1 MERGGEIV
9 RFCRVFSFLS
19 LIFLCNGAGLKRR
32 DTESEELLTCQ
43 HHGEERRKSTLPHVP
58 LLPCLPLGPSQCVLG
73 RCAPRLGYRA
83 RMSRLMDTKQR
94 CPWWWRELGKLE
106 SIPAFFNT
114 HTPHPP
120 VSYNSFSQS
129 LPVWL
134 SLCLSVFSVCVEDE
148 AREGAVLVVVAS
160 MGFASVQFDVNLVP
174 CVQMEDD
181 AVGGV
186 VVVLVSVLGNG
197 AGTNLQEQGQ
207 TNT

>member
-1 MERGGEIV
+1 MSASWRGAQKINTSPRPAPPMPPTRPLSVCPREMCTQARLQSPDVSSDGYEAEVSMMMERI
-9 RFCRVFSFLS
+9 
-19 LIFLCNGAGLKRR
+19 
-32 DTESEELLTCQ
+32 
-43 HHGEERRKSTLPHVP
+43 RKTRKHS
-58 LLPCLPLGPSQCVLG
+58 G
-73 RCAPRLGYRA
+73 
-83 RMSRLMDTKQR
+83 
-94 CPWWWRELGKLE
+94 
-106 SIPAFFNT
+106 FFNT